1 MLNYGDNLIVGYFL
15 GIEALGM
22 YALAFNIAVYSL
34 YFVIQPLSSISYS
47 AFSNMQSDIA
57 EVRRAFINILQ
68 VSSMLI
74 IPLGAGIA
82 LIATPISKIVLVD
95 RWLGIIPIIQLLA
108 IFPGS
113 ISHLLF
119 ANPELYR
126 SLGRPDIMPK
136 LLFVPSYTVSW
147 FTS

>member
-1 MLNYGDNLIVGYFL
+1 MMLSIIIFIAIGYRIWAFVYSFLFSSATQTIVYIFFIPWRRIIKSPDFNEEIKSLLKFGAFSSLELFQGWLLNYGDNLIVGYFL

-74 IPLGAGIA
+74 IPLGQG
-82 LIATPISKIVLVD
+82 
-95 RWLGIIPIIQLLA
+95 
-108 IFPGS
+108 
-113 ISHLLF
+113 
-119 ANPELYR
+119 
-126 SLGRPDIMPK
+126 
-136 LLFVPSYTVSW
+136 
-147 FTS
+147 